1 MKKTLIA
8 VAVLSVISSSTL
20 ALTVEDSNLPY
31 QNPIN
36 TADGL
41 TVEEGATIQNQRIEV
56 TGGVFT
62 NNGSIQTKVLVI
74 YTTSGYPTFGEISA
88 DKVVFKGA
96 KSHSY
101 ADEFILESG
110 FSTDRLEILDAKFT
124 DNQATHQTG
133 LTIED
138 PRVLKSIGELYIE
151 SNGNRT
157 GLRIGK
163 STDGERG
170 QSFEIKSVTLQDKTG
185 KQDARVEIFNDNKVN
200 FGDVVAI
207 GDKGHIQLNESSK
220 AMIDTVTVRENSRL
234 SLQTYVDKTQ
244 DPTEYKPEVTL
255 KEITLEKGAKIQ
267 ASVFADSNENLEVNF
282 SKQTMPALTLK
293 GENVTMNLAADSL
306 VDFGGWREED
316 NSDWRPEDII
326 VDIDSMTINVAD
338 SSSAS
343 HVYLTGAQDEKGNMN
358 LKTDPG
364 KILVIGAAGNNTGD
378 AQADLDKLANV
389 VKTNIK
395 ELKDGERHNKLS
407 CLPGVKVE
415 QLADDI
421 FDGATGV
428 VADGCPGC
436 TATNVK
442 ITGKTDNPNVHGIA
456 EMAALGL
463 HIWRNEI
470 DDMHRRVGELR
481 DSSAQ
486 SNGLWTRVYHG
497 KAEYGDQN
505 VTNRYTAFQFGYDR
519 QVRDGFWLGG
529 AFSYTDG
536 DNNFDYGDGDSDLY
550 TFSGYGSWLF
560 KNGVYL
566 DLVGKIGRMKNAFD
580 IRFNNIKSTGDYHT
594 NAASLSAEMGWRYF
608 ATKELYLEPQVQMW
622 YGHVFDA
629 DYHTSTGIKVEN
641 DSVDSLVGR
650 VGVKM
655 GYKDSQGRGGVF
667 LKASVLHDWEGDAK
681 FRYSKGA
688 DVSRTLTES
697 LGGTWYEYG
706 LGADYNATDQVHL
719 YADLEAG
726 NGGEVDTDY
735 RFNVGVRYAW

>member
-1 MKKTLIA
+1 MKKTLISM
-8 VAVLSVISSSTL
+8 AVLSVISSSTL
-20 ALTVEDSNLPY
+20 AFTVADKDSPY
-31 QNPIN
+31 QDPIN

-56 TGGVFT
+56 TGGKFT
-62 NNGSIQTKVLVI
+62 NDGLIQTKELVI
-74 YTTSGYPTFGEISA
+74 FTEGNSLTFGDVTA
-88 DKVVFKGA
+88 NKVVFKGA
-96 KSHSY
+96 DTNSY
-101 ADEFILESG
+101 GDNFILERG

-124 DNQATHQTG
+124 DSEADYQTG

-138 PRVLKSIGELYIE
+138 PTVLKSIGELYIE
-151 SNGNRT
+151 SNGSRT

-163 STDGERG
+163 STGGKKG
-170 QSFEIKSVTLQDKTG
+170 QTFEIKSVTLQDKTG
-185 KQDARVEIFNDNKVN
+185 NQDARVEIFNDNNVI
-200 FGDVVAI
+200 FGNVEAI
-207 GDKGHIQLNESSK
+207 GDKGHIQLNDSSK
-220 AMIDTVTVRENSRL
+220 ATIETVTVRENSRL
-234 SLQTYVDKTQ
+234 SLQTYVNPKTQ
-244 DPTEYKPEVTL
+244 DPKEYKPEVTL

-267 ASVFADSNENLEVNF
+267 ASVFADNKEELEVNY
-282 SKQTMPALTLK
+282 SEQTMPALTLK

-306 VDFGGWREED
+306 VDFGGWRAED

-326 VDIDSMTINVAD
+326 VDIQSMTINVAD
-338 SSSAS
+338 SSSNS
-343 HVYLTGAQDEKGNMN
+343 HVYLTGVEGN
-358 LKTDPG
+358 LKT
-364 KILVIGAAGNNTGD
+364 KAENIHVIGAAENNTGN
-378 AQADLDKLANV
+378 AEADLTKLANV

-395 ELKDGERHNKLS
+395 VVEDNIRENELN
-407 CLPGVKVE
+407 CLPGVQLE

-421 FDGATGV
+421 SDGATGV

-505 VTNRYTAFQFGYDR
+505 VINRYTAFQFGYDR

-566 DLVGKIGRMKNAFD
+566 DLVGKVGRMKNAFD
-580 IRFNNIKSTGDYHT
+580 IRFNDIKSTGDYHT

-608 ATKELYLEPQVQMW
+608 ATEELYLEPQVQMW

-641 DSVDSLVGR
+641 DSVDSMVGR

-688 DVSRTLTES
+688 NVSRTLTES

>member
-1 MKKTLIA
+1 MKKTLISM
-8 VAVLSVISSSTL
+8 AVLSVISSSTL
-20 ALTVEDSNLPY
+20 AFTVADKDSPY
-31 QNPIN
+31 QDPIN

-56 TGGVFT
+56 TGGKFT
-62 NNGSIQTKVLVI
+62 NDGLIQTKELVI
-74 YTTSGYPTFGEISA
+74 FTEGNSLTFGDVTA
-88 DKVVFKGA
+88 NKVVFKGA
-96 KSHSY
+96 DTNSY
-101 ADEFILESG
+101 GDNFILERG

-124 DNQATHQTG
+124 DSEADYQTG

-138 PRVLKSIGELYIE
+138 PTVLKSIGELYIE
-151 SNGNRT
+151 SNGSRT

-163 STDGERG
+163 STGGKKG
-170 QSFEIKSVTLQDKTG
+170 QTFEIKSVTLQDKTG
-185 KQDARVEIFNDNKVN
+185 NQDARVEIFNDNNVN
-200 FGDVVAI
+200 FGNVEAI
-207 GDKGHIQLNESSK
+207 GDKGHIQLNDSSK
-220 AMIDTVTVRENSRL
+220 ATIETVTVRENSRL
-234 SLQTYVDKTQ
+234 SLQTYVNPKTQ
-244 DPTEYKPEVTL
+244 DPKEYKPEVTL

-267 ASVFADSNENLEVNF
+267 ASVFADNKEELEVNY
-282 SKQTMPALTLK
+282 SEQTMPALTLK

-306 VDFGGWREED
+306 VDFGGWRAED

-326 VDIDSMTINVAD
+326 VDIQSMTINVAD
-338 SSSAS
+338 SSSNS
-343 HVYLTGAQDEKGNMN
+343 HVYLTGVEGN
-358 LKTDPG
+358 LKT
-364 KILVIGAAGNNTGD
+364 KAENIHVIGAAENNTGN
-378 AQADLDKLANV
+378 AEADLTKLANV

-395 ELKDGERHNKLS
+395 VVEDNIRENELN
-407 CLPGVKVE
+407 CLPGVQLE

-421 FDGATGV
+421 SDGATGV

-497 KAEYGDQN
+497 NAEYGDQN
-505 VTNRYTAFQFGYDR
+505 VINRYTAFQFGYDR

-566 DLVGKIGRMKNAFD
+566 DLVGKVGRMKNAFD
-580 IRFNNIKSTGDYHT
+580 IRFNDIKSTGDYHT

-608 ATKELYLEPQVQMW
+608 ATEELYLEPQVQMW

-719 YADLEAG
+719 YADVEAG

>member
-1 MKKTLIA
+1 MKKTLISM
-8 VAVLSVISSSTL
+8 AVLSVISSSTL
-20 ALTVEDSNLPY
+20 AFTVADKDSPY
-31 QNPIN
+31 QDPIN

-56 TGGVFT
+56 TGGKFT
-62 NNGSIQTKVLVI
+62 NDGLIQTKELVI
-74 YTTSGYPTFGEISA
+74 FTEGNSLTFGDVTA
-88 DKVVFKGA
+88 NKVVFKGA
-96 KSHSY
+96 DTNSY
-101 ADEFILESG
+101 GDNFILERG

-124 DNQATHQTG
+124 DSEADYQTG

-138 PRVLKSIGELYIE
+138 PTVLKSIGELYIE
-151 SNGNRT
+151 SNGSRT

-163 STDGERG
+163 STGGKKG
-170 QSFEIKSVTLQDKTG
+170 QTFEIKSVTLQDKTG
-185 KQDARVEIFNDNKVN
+185 NQDARVEIFNDNNVN
-200 FGDVVAI
+200 FGNVEAI
-207 GDKGHIQLNESSK
+207 GDKGHIQLNDSSK
-220 AMIDTVTVRENSRL
+220 ATIETVTVRENSRL
-234 SLQTYVDKTQ
+234 SLQTYVNPKTQ
-244 DPTEYKPEVTL
+244 DPKEYKPEVTL

-267 ASVFADSNENLEVNF
+267 ASVFADNKEELEVNY
-282 SKQTMPALTLK
+282 SEQTMPALTLK

-306 VDFGGWREED
+306 VDFGGWRAED

-326 VDIDSMTINVAD
+326 VDIQSMTINVAD
-338 SSSAS
+338 SSSNS
-343 HVYLTGAQDEKGNMN
+343 HVYLTGVEGN
-358 LKTDPG
+358 LKT
-364 KILVIGAAGNNTGD
+364 KAENIHVIGSAENNTGN
-378 AQADLDKLANV
+378 AEADLTKLANV

-395 ELKDGERHNKLS
+395 VVEDNIRENELN
-407 CLPGVKVE
+407 CLPGVQLE

-421 FDGATGV
+421 SDGATGV

-505 VTNRYTAFQFGYDR
+505 VINRYTAFQFGYDR

-566 DLVGKIGRMKNAFD
+566 DLVGKVGRMKNAFD
-580 IRFNNIKSTGDYHT
+580 IRFNDIKSTGDYHT

-608 ATKELYLEPQVQMW
+608 ATEELYLEPQVQMW

-719 YADLEAG
+719 YADVEAG

>member
-20 ALTVEDSNLPY
+20 ALTVEDSDTPY

-41 TVEEGATIQNQRIEV
+41 IVGEGATIQNQRIEV
-56 TGGVFT
+56 TGGEFT
-62 NNGSIQTKVLVI
+62 NNGSIQTKELVI
-74 YTTSGYPTFGEISA
+74 YTSEGNPTFGEITA

-96 KSHSY
+96 SSNSY
-101 ADEFILESG
+101 GDGFLLGSG

-124 DNQATHQTG
+124 NNQANYWTG

-138 PRVLKSIGELYIE
+138 PTVLSGIEELYIE
-151 SNGNRT
+151 SNGSRT

-163 STDGERG
+163 SEDGQKG
-170 QSFEIKSVTLQDKTG
+170 QSFEIKSVTLQDETG
-185 KQDARVEIFNDNKVN
+185 NQDARVEIFNDNIVHFENVN
-200 FGDVVAI
+200 VI
-207 GDKGHIQLNESSK
+207 GDKGLVQLNDSSK
-220 AMIDTVTVRENSRL
+220 TIIDTVTVGENGKFN
-234 SLQTYVDKTQ
+234 LQTYVNLDTQ
-244 DPTEYKPEVTL
+244 DPNDYTGEVTL
-255 KEITLEKGAKIQ
+255 KEINLEKGAKIR
-267 ASVFADSNENLEVNF
+267 ASVFGNSDSDLEVNY
-282 SKQTMPALTLK
+282 SKQTMPDLTLK

-306 VDFGGWREED
+306 VDFGGWKEEV

-326 VDIDSMTINVAD
+326 VDIQSMTINVVD
-338 SSSAS
+338 SSSNS
-343 HVYLTGAQDEKGNMN
+343 HVYLTGVEGN
-358 LKTDPG
+358 LKT
-364 KILVIGAAGNNTGD
+364 KAENIHVIGAAANNTGN
-378 AQADLDKLANV
+378 AEADLTRLANV

-395 ELKDGERHNKLS
+395 VVEDNIRENELN
-407 CLPGVKVE
+407 CLPGVQLE

-421 FDGATGV
+421 YDGATGV

-436 TATNVK
+436 TAANVK

-519 QVRDGFWLGG
+519 QVQDGFWLGG

-536 DNNFDYGDGDSDLY
+536 DNNFDYGNGDSNLY
-550 TFSGYGSWLF
+550 TFSSYGSWF
-560 KNGVYL
+560 FGNGVYL
-566 DLVGKIGRMKNAFD
+566 DLVGKVGRMKNAFD
-580 IRFNNIKSTGDYHT
+580 IRFNDIKSTGDYHT

-608 ATKELYLEPQVQMW
+608 ATEELYLEPQVQMW

-688 DVSRTLTES
+688 NVSRTLTES

>member
-1 MKKTLIA
+1 MRKTLISM
-8 VAVLSVISSSTL
+8 AVLSVISSSTL
-20 ALTVEDSNLPY
+20 AFTVADTDSPY
-31 QNPIN
+31 QDPIN

-56 TGGVFT
+56 TGGKFT
-62 NNGSIQTKVLVI
+62 NDGFIQTEELI
-74 YTTSGYPTFGEISA
+74 IFTNANSLTFGEVTA
-88 DKVVFKGA
+88 DRVVFKGA
-96 KSHSY
+96 NANSY
-101 ADEFILESG
+101 GDNFILESG

-124 DNQATHQTG
+124 NNQANYWTG

-138 PRVLKSIGELYIE
+138 PTVLSSIEELYIE

-163 STDGERG
+163 SEDGEKG
-170 QSFEIKSVTLQDKTG
+170 QFFEIKSVTLQDNAGTN
-185 KQDARVEIFNDNKVN
+185 DARVEIFNDNEVN

-207 GDKGHIQLNESSK
+207 GNKGHIQLNDSSK
-220 AMIDTVTVRENSRL
+220 AMIETVTVRENSRL
-234 SLQTYVDKTQ
+234 SLQTYVDLKTQ
-244 DPTEYKPEVTL
+244 DPKEYKPEVTL
-255 KEITLEKGAKIQ
+255 KEITLEEGAKIQ
-267 ASVFADSNENLEVNF
+267 ASVFANNKEELEVNY
-282 SKQTMPALTLK
+282 SEQTMPALTLK

-306 VDFGGWREED
+306 VDFGGWKEEV

-326 VDIDSMTINVAD
+326 VDIQSMTINVAD
-338 SSSAS
+338 SSSNS
-343 HVYLTGAQDEKGNMN
+343 HVYLTGVEGN
-358 LKTDPG
+358 LKTKAE
-364 KILVIGAAGNNTGD
+364 KIHVIGAAENNTGN
-378 AQADLDKLANV
+378 AEADLTRLANV

-395 ELKDGERHNKLS
+395 VVEGNIRENELN
-407 CLPGVKVE
+407 CLPGVQLE

-421 FDGATGV
+421 SDGATGV

-436 TATNVK
+436 TATNIK

-560 KNGVYL
+560 DNGVYL
-566 DLVGKIGRMKNAFD
+566 DLVGKVGRMKNAFD
-580 IRFNNIKSTGDYHT
+580 IRFNDIKSTGDYHT

-608 ATKELYLEPQVQMW
+608 ATEELYLEPQVQMW

>member
-1 MKKTLIA
+1 MKKTLISM
-8 VAVLSVISSSTL
+8 AVLSVISSSTL
-20 ALTVEDSNLPY
+20 AFTVADKDSPY
-31 QNPIN
+31 QDPIN

-56 TGGVFT
+56 TGGKFT
-62 NNGSIQTKVLVI
+62 NDGLIQTKELVI
-74 YTTSGYPTFGEISA
+74 FTEGNSLTFGDVTANKI
-88 DKVVFKGA
+88 VFKGA
-96 KSHSY
+96 DTNSY
-101 ADEFILESG
+101 GDNFILERG

-124 DNQATHQTG
+124 DSEADYQTG

-138 PRVLKSIGELYIE
+138 PTVLKSIGELYIE
-151 SNGNRT
+151 SNGSRT

-163 STDGERG
+163 STGGKKG
-170 QSFEIKSVTLQDKTG
+170 QTFEIKSVTLQDKTG
-185 KQDARVEIFNDNKVN
+185 NQDARVEIFNDNNVN
-200 FGDVVAI
+200 FGNVEAI
-207 GDKGHIQLNESSK
+207 GDKGHIQLNDSSK
-220 AMIDTVTVRENSRL
+220 ATIETVTVRENSRL
-234 SLQTYVDKTQ
+234 SLQTYVNPKTQ
-244 DPTEYKPEVTL
+244 DPKEYKPEVTL

-267 ASVFADSNENLEVNF
+267 ASVFADNKEELEVNY
-282 SKQTMPALTLK
+282 SEQTMPALTLK

-306 VDFGGWREED
+306 VDFGGWRAED

-326 VDIDSMTINVAD
+326 VDIQSMTINVAD
-338 SSSAS
+338 SSSNS
-343 HVYLTGAQDEKGNMN
+343 HVYLTGVEGN
-358 LKTDPG
+358 LKT
-364 KILVIGAAGNNTGD
+364 KAENIHVIGAAENNTGN
-378 AQADLDKLANV
+378 AEADLTKLANV

-395 ELKDGERHNKLS
+395 VVEDNIRENELN
-407 CLPGVKVE
+407 CLPGVQLE

-421 FDGATGV
+421 SDGATGV

-505 VTNRYTAFQFGYDR
+505 VINRYTAFQFGYDR

-566 DLVGKIGRMKNAFD
+566 DLVGKVGRMKNAFD
-580 IRFNNIKSTGDYHT
+580 IRFNDIKSTGDYHT

-608 ATKELYLEPQVQMW
+608 ATEELYLEPQVQMW

-719 YADLEAG
+719 YADVEAG

>member
-20 ALTVEDSNLPY
+20 ALTVEDSNSPY

-41 TVEEGATIQNQRIEV
+41 TVEEGATIKNQRIEV

-62 NNGSIQTKVLVI
+62 NNGSIQTKELVI

-124 DNQATHQTG
+124 DNQATYSTG

-138 PRVLKSIGELYIE
+138 PTVLSGIEELYIE
-151 SNGNRT
+151 SNGKRT

-163 STDGERG
+163 SEDGQKG
-170 QSFEIKSVTLQDKTG
+170 QSFKIKSVTLKDNTG
-185 KQDARVEIFNDNKVN
+185 NEDARVEIFNDNKVH

-207 GDKGHIQLNESSK
+207 GDKGHIQPNYSSK
-220 AMIDTVTVRENSRL
+220 AMIDTVTVREDSRL

-267 ASVFADSNENLEVNF
+267 ASIYADSNEDLEVNF
-282 SKQTMPALTLK
+282 SKQTLPALTLK

-306 VDFGGWREED
+306 VDFGGWKEED

-456 EMAALGL
+456 EMVALGL

-536 DNNFDYGDGDSDLY
+536 DNNFDYGNGDSNLY

-560 KNGVYL
+560 DNGVYL
-566 DLVGKIGRMKNAFD
+566 DLVGKVGRMKNAFD
-580 IRFNNIKSTGDYHT
+580 IRFNDIKSTGDYHT

-608 ATKELYLEPQVQMW
+608 ATEELYLEPQVQMW
-622 YGHVFDA
+622 YGHVFGA

-688 DVSRTLTES
+688 NVSRTLTES

>member
-1 MKKTLIA
+1 MRKTLISM
-8 VAVLSVISSSTL
+8 AVLSVISSSTL
-20 ALTVEDSNLPY
+20 AFTVADTDSPY
-31 QNPIN
+31 QDPIN

-56 TGGVFT
+56 TGGKFT
-62 NNGSIQTKVLVI
+62 NDGLIQTEELI
-74 YTTSGYPTFGEISA
+74 IFTNANSLTFGEVTA
-88 DKVVFKGA
+88 DRVVFKGA
-96 KSHSY
+96 NANSY
-101 ADEFILESG
+101 GDNFILESG

-124 DNQATHQTG
+124 NNQANYWTG

-138 PRVLKSIGELYIE
+138 PTVLSSIEELYIE

-163 STDGERG
+163 SEDGEKG
-170 QSFEIKSVTLQDKTG
+170 QFFEIKSVTLQDNAGTN
-185 KQDARVEIFNDNKVN
+185 DARVEIFNDNEVN

-207 GDKGHIQLNESSK
+207 GNKGHIQLNDSSK
-220 AMIDTVTVRENSRL
+220 AMIETVTVRENSRL
-234 SLQTYVDKTQ
+234 SLQTYVDLKTQ
-244 DPTEYKPEVTL
+244 DPKEYKPEVTL
-255 KEITLEKGAKIQ
+255 KEITLEEGAKIQ
-267 ASVFADSNENLEVNF
+267 ASVFANNKEELEVNY
-282 SKQTMPALTLK
+282 SEQTMPALTLK

-306 VDFGGWREED
+306 VDFGGWKEEV

-326 VDIDSMTINVAD
+326 VDIQSMTINVAD
-338 SSSAS
+338 SSSNS
-343 HVYLTGAQDEKGNMN
+343 HVYLTGVEGN
-358 LKTDPG
+358 LKTKAE
-364 KILVIGAAGNNTGD
+364 KIHVIGAAENNTGN
-378 AQADLDKLANV
+378 AEADLTRLANV

-395 ELKDGERHNKLS
+395 VVEGNIRENELN
-407 CLPGVKVE
+407 CLPGVQLE

-421 FDGATGV
+421 SDGATGV

-436 TATNVK
+436 TATNIK

-560 KNGVYL
+560 DNGVYL
-566 DLVGKIGRMKNAFD
+566 DLVGKVGRMKNAFD
-580 IRFNNIKSTGDYHT
+580 IRFNDIKSTGDYHT

-608 ATKELYLEPQVQMW
+608 ATEELYLEPQVQMW

-650 VGVKM
+650 FGVKM

>member
-1 MKKTLIA
+1 MKKTLISM
-8 VAVLSVISSSTL
+8 AVLSVISSSTL
-20 ALTVEDSNLPY
+20 AFTVADKDSPY
-31 QNPIN
+31 QDPIN

-56 TGGVFT
+56 TGGKFT
-62 NNGSIQTKVLVI
+62 NDGLIQTKELVI
-74 YTTSGYPTFGEISA
+74 FTEGNSLTFGDVTA
-88 DKVVFKGA
+88 NKVVFKGA
-96 KSHSY
+96 DTNSY
-101 ADEFILESG
+101 GDNFILERG

-124 DNQATHQTG
+124 DSEADYQTG

-138 PRVLKSIGELYIE
+138 PTVLKSIGELYIE
-151 SNGNRT
+151 SNGSRT

-163 STDGERG
+163 STGGKKG
-170 QSFEIKSVTLQDKTG
+170 QTFEIKSVTLQDKTG
-185 KQDARVEIFNDNKVN
+185 NQDARVEIFNDNNVN
-200 FGDVVAI
+200 FGNVEAI
-207 GDKGHIQLNESSK
+207 GDKGHIQLNDSSK
-220 AMIDTVTVRENSRL
+220 ATIETVTVRENSRL
-234 SLQTYVDKTQ
+234 SLQTYVNPKTQ
-244 DPTEYKPEVTL
+244 DPKEYKPEVTL

-267 ASVFADSNENLEVNF
+267 ASVFADNKEELEVNY
-282 SKQTMPALTLK
+282 SEQTMPALTLK

-306 VDFGGWREED
+306 VDFGGWRAED

-326 VDIDSMTINVAD
+326 VDIQSMTINVAD
-338 SSSAS
+338 SSSNS
-343 HVYLTGAQDEKGNMN
+343 HVYLTGVEGN
-358 LKTDPG
+358 LKT
-364 KILVIGAAGNNTGD
+364 KAENIHVIGAAENNTGN
-378 AQADLDKLANV
+378 AEADLTKLANV

-395 ELKDGERHNKLS
+395 VVEDNIRENELN
-407 CLPGVKVE
+407 CLPGVQLE

-421 FDGATGV
+421 SDGATGV

-505 VTNRYTAFQFGYDR
+505 VINRYTAFQFGYDR

-536 DNNFDYGDGDSDLY
+536 DNSFDYGDGDSDLY

-566 DLVGKIGRMKNAFD
+566 DLVGKVGRMKNAFD
-580 IRFNNIKSTGDYHT
+580 IRFNDIKSTGDYHT

-608 ATKELYLEPQVQMW
+608 ATEEFYLEPQVQMW

-650 VGVKM
+650 VGMKM

-667 LKASVLHDWEGDAK
+667 FKASVLHDWEGDAK

-706 LGADYNATDQVHL
+706 LGADYNATEQVHL
-719 YADLEAG
+719 YADVEAA

>member
-1 MKKTLIA
+1 MKKTLISM
-8 VAVLSVISSSTL
+8 AVLSVISSSTL
-20 ALTVEDSNLPY
+20 AFTVADKDSPY
-31 QNPIN
+31 QDPIN

-56 TGGVFT
+56 TGGKFT
-62 NNGSIQTKVLVI
+62 NDGLIQTKELVI
-74 YTTSGYPTFGEISA
+74 FTEDNSLTFGGVTA
-88 DKVVFKGA
+88 NKVVFKGA
-96 KSHSY
+96 DTNSY
-101 ADEFILESG
+101 GDNFILERG

-124 DNQATHQTG
+124 DSEADYQTG

-138 PRVLKSIGELYIE
+138 PTVLKSIGELYIE
-151 SNGNRT
+151 SNGSRT

-163 STDGERG
+163 STGGKKG
-170 QSFEIKSVTLQDKTG
+170 QTFEIKSVTLQDKTG
-185 KQDARVEIFNDNKVN
+185 NQDARVEIFNDNNVN
-200 FGDVVAI
+200 FGNVEAI
-207 GDKGHIQLNESSK
+207 GDKGHIQLNDSSK
-220 AMIDTVTVRENSRL
+220 ATIETVTVRENSRL
-234 SLQTYVDKTQ
+234 SLQTYVNPKTQ
-244 DPTEYKPEVTL
+244 DPKEYKPEVTL

-267 ASVFADSNENLEVNF
+267 ASVFADNKEELEVNY
-282 SKQTMPALTLK
+282 SEQTMPALTLK

-306 VDFGGWREED
+306 VDFGGWRAED

-326 VDIDSMTINVAD
+326 VDIQSMTINVAD
-338 SSSAS
+338 SSSNS
-343 HVYLTGAQDEKGNMN
+343 HVYLTGVEGN
-358 LKTDPG
+358 LKT
-364 KILVIGAAGNNTGD
+364 KAENIHVIGAAENNTGN
-378 AQADLDKLANV
+378 AEADLTKLANV

-395 ELKDGERHNKLS
+395 VVEDNIRENELN
-407 CLPGVKVE
+407 CLPGVQLE

-421 FDGATGV
+421 SDGATGV

-505 VTNRYTAFQFGYDR
+505 VINRYTAFQFGYDR

-566 DLVGKIGRMKNAFD
+566 DLVGKVGRMKNAFD
-580 IRFNNIKSTGDYHT
+580 IRFNDIKSTGDYHT

-608 ATKELYLEPQVQMW
+608 ATEELYLEPQVQMW

-719 YADLEAG
+719 YADVEAG

>member
-1 MKKTLIA
+1 MKKTLISM
-8 VAVLSVISSSTL
+8 AVLSVISSSTL
-20 ALTVEDSNLPY
+20 AFTVADKDSPY
-31 QNPIN
+31 QDPIN

-56 TGGVFT
+56 TGGKFT
-62 NNGSIQTKVLVI
+62 NDGLIQTKELVI
-74 YTTSGYPTFGEISA
+74 FTEGNSLTFGDVTA
-88 DKVVFKGA
+88 NKVVFKGA
-96 KSHSY
+96 DTNSY
-101 ADEFILESG
+101 GDNFILERG

-124 DNQATHQTG
+124 DSEADYQTG

-138 PRVLKSIGELYIE
+138 PTVLKSIGELYIE
-151 SNGNRT
+151 SNGSRT

-163 STDGERG
+163 STGGKKG
-170 QSFEIKSVTLQDKTG
+170 QTFEIKSVTLQDKTG
-185 KQDARVEIFNDNKVN
+185 NQDARVEIFNDNNVN
-200 FGDVVAI
+200 FGNVEAI
-207 GDKGHIQLNESSK
+207 GDKGHIQLNDSSK
-220 AMIDTVTVRENSRL
+220 ATIETVTVRENSRL
-234 SLQTYVDKTQ
+234 SLQTYVNPKTQ
-244 DPTEYKPEVTL
+244 DPKEYKPEVTL

-267 ASVFADSNENLEVNF
+267 ASVFADNKEELEVNY
-282 SKQTMPALTLK
+282 SEQTMPALTLK

-306 VDFGGWREED
+306 VDFGGWRAED

-326 VDIDSMTINVAD
+326 VDIQSMTINVAD
-338 SSSAS
+338 SSSNS
-343 HVYLTGAQDEKGNMN
+343 HVYLTGVEGN
-358 LKTDPG
+358 LKT
-364 KILVIGAAGNNTGD
+364 KAENIHVIGAAENNTGN
-378 AQADLDKLANV
+378 AEADLTKLANV

-395 ELKDGERHNKLS
+395 VVEDNIRENELN
-407 CLPGVKVE
+407 CLPGVQLE

-421 FDGATGV
+421 SDGATGV

-505 VTNRYTAFQFGYDR
+505 VINRYTAFQFGYDR

-566 DLVGKIGRMKNAFD
+566 DLVGKVGRMKNAFD
-580 IRFNNIKSTGDYHT
+580 IRFNDIKSTGDYHT

-608 ATKELYLEPQVQMW
+608 ATEELYLEPQVQMW

-719 YADLEAG
+719 YADVEAG

-735 RFNVGVRYAW
+735 RFNVGARYAW

>member
-1 MKKTLIA
+1 MRKTLISM
-8 VAVLSVISSSTL
+8 AVLSVISSSTL
-20 ALTVEDSNLPY
+20 AFTVADTDSPY
-31 QNPIN
+31 QDPIN

-56 TGGVFT
+56 TGGKFT
-62 NNGSIQTKVLVI
+62 NDGLIQTEELI
-74 YTTSGYPTFGEISA
+74 IFTNANSLTFGEVTA
-88 DKVVFKGA
+88 DRVVFKGA
-96 KSHSY
+96 NANSY
-101 ADEFILESG
+101 GDNFILESG

-124 DNQATHQTG
+124 NNQANYWTG

-138 PRVLKSIGELYIE
+138 PTVLSSIEELYIE

-163 STDGERG
+163 SEDGEKG
-170 QSFEIKSVTLQDKTG
+170 QFFEIKSVTLQDNAGTN
-185 KQDARVEIFNDNKVN
+185 DARVEIFNDNEVN

-207 GDKGHIQLNESSK
+207 GNKGHIQLNDSSK
-220 AMIDTVTVRENSRL
+220 AMIETVTVRENSRL
-234 SLQTYVDKTQ
+234 SLQTYVDLKTQ
-244 DPTEYKPEVTL
+244 DPKEYKPEVTL
-255 KEITLEKGAKIQ
+255 KEITLEEGAKIQ
-267 ASVFADSNENLEVNF
+267 ASVFANNKEELEVNY
-282 SKQTMPALTLK
+282 SEQTMPALTLK

-306 VDFGGWREED
+306 VDFGGWKEEV

-326 VDIDSMTINVAD
+326 VDIQSMTINVAD
-338 SSSAS
+338 SSSNS
-343 HVYLTGAQDEKGNMN
+343 HVYLTGVEGN
-358 LKTDPG
+358 LKTKAE
-364 KILVIGAAGNNTGD
+364 KIHVIGAAENNTGN
-378 AQADLDKLANV
+378 AEADLTRLANV

-395 ELKDGERHNKLS
+395 VVEGNIRENELN
-407 CLPGVKVE
+407 CLPGVQLE

-421 FDGATGV
+421 SDGATGV

-436 TATNVK
+436 TATNIK

-497 KAEYGDQN
+497 EAEYGDQN

-560 KNGVYL
+560 DNGVYL
-566 DLVGKIGRMKNAFD
+566 DLVGKVGRMKNAFD
-580 IRFNNIKSTGDYHT
+580 IRFNDIKSTGDYHT

-608 ATKELYLEPQVQMW
+608 ATEELYLEPQVQMW

-641 DSVDSLVGR
+641 GSVDSLVGR

>member
-1 MKKTLIA
+1 MKKTLISM
-8 VAVLSVISSSTL
+8 AVLSVISSSTL
-20 ALTVEDSNLPY
+20 AFTVADKDSPY
-31 QNPIN
+31 QDPIN

-56 TGGVFT
+56 TGGKFT
-62 NNGSIQTKVLVI
+62 NDGLIQTKELVI
-74 YTTSGYPTFGEISA
+74 FTEGNSLTFGDVTANKI
-88 DKVVFKGA
+88 VFKGA
-96 KSHSY
+96 DTNSY
-101 ADEFILESG
+101 GDNFILERG

-124 DNQATHQTG
+124 DSEADYQTG

-138 PRVLKSIGELYIE
+138 PTVLKSIGELYIE
-151 SNGNRT
+151 SNGSRT

-163 STDGERG
+163 STGGKKG
-170 QSFEIKSVTLQDKTG
+170 QTFEIKSVTLQDKTG
-185 KQDARVEIFNDNKVN
+185 NQDARVEIFNDNNVN
-200 FGDVVAI
+200 FGNVEAI
-207 GDKGHIQLNESSK
+207 GDKGHIQLNDSSK
-220 AMIDTVTVRENSRL
+220 ATIETVTVRENSRL
-234 SLQTYVDKTQ
+234 SLQTYVNPKTQ
-244 DPTEYKPEVTL
+244 DPKEYKPEVTL

-267 ASVFADSNENLEVNF
+267 ASVFADNKEELEVNY
-282 SKQTMPALTLK
+282 SEQTMPALTLK

-306 VDFGGWREED
+306 VDFGGWRAED

-326 VDIDSMTINVAD
+326 VDIQSMTINVAD
-338 SSSAS
+338 SSSNS
-343 HVYLTGAQDEKGNMN
+343 HVYLTGVEGN
-358 LKTDPG
+358 LKT
-364 KILVIGAAGNNTGD
+364 KAENIHVIGAAENNTGN
-378 AQADLDKLANV
+378 AEADLTKLANV

-395 ELKDGERHNKLS
+395 VVEDNIRENELN
-407 CLPGVKVE
+407 CLPGVQLE

-421 FDGATGV
+421 SDGATGV

-505 VTNRYTAFQFGYDR
+505 VINRYTAFQFGYDR

-536 DNNFDYGDGDSDLY
+536 DNSFDYGDGDSDLY

-566 DLVGKIGRMKNAFD
+566 DLVGKVGRMKNAFD
-580 IRFNNIKSTGDYHT
+580 IRFNDIKSTGDYHT

-608 ATKELYLEPQVQMW
+608 ATEEFYLEPQVQMW

-650 VGVKM
+650 VGMKM

-667 LKASVLHDWEGDAK
+667 FKASVLHDWEGDAK

-688 DVSRTLTES
+688 AVSRTLTES

-706 LGADYNATDQVHL
+706 LGADYNATEQVHL
-719 YADLEAG
+719 YADVEAA

>member
-1 MKKTLIA
+1 MKKTLISM
-8 VAVLSVISSSTL
+8 AVLSVISSSTL
-20 ALTVEDSNLPY
+20 AFTVADKDSPY
-31 QNPIN
+31 QDPIN

-56 TGGVFT
+56 TGGKFT
-62 NNGSIQTKVLVI
+62 NDGLIQTKELVI
-74 YTTSGYPTFGEISA
+74 FTEGNSLTFGDVTA
-88 DKVVFKGA
+88 NKVVFKGA
-96 KSHSY
+96 DTNSY
-101 ADEFILESG
+101 GDNFILERG

-124 DNQATHQTG
+124 DSEADYQTG

-138 PRVLKSIGELYIE
+138 PTVLKSIGELYIE
-151 SNGNRT
+151 SNGSRT

-163 STDGERG
+163 STGGKKG
-170 QSFEIKSVTLQDKTG
+170 QTFEIKSVTLQDKTG
-185 KQDARVEIFNDNKVN
+185 NQDARVEIFNDNNVN
-200 FGDVVAI
+200 FRNVEAI
-207 GDKGHIQLNESSK
+207 GDKGHIQLNDSSK
-220 AMIDTVTVRENSRL
+220 ATIETVTVRENSRL
-234 SLQTYVDKTQ
+234 TLQTYVNPKTQ
-244 DPTEYKPEVTL
+244 DPKEYKPEVTL

-267 ASVFADSNENLEVNF
+267 ASVFADNKEELEVNY
-282 SKQTMPALTLK
+282 SEQTMPALTLK

-306 VDFGGWREED
+306 VDFGGWRAED

-326 VDIDSMTINVAD
+326 VDIQSMTINVAD
-338 SSSAS
+338 SSSNS
-343 HVYLTGAQDEKGNMN
+343 HVYLTGVEGN
-358 LKTDPG
+358 LKT
-364 KILVIGAAGNNTGD
+364 KAENIHVIGAAENNTGN
-378 AQADLDKLANV
+378 AEADLTKLANV

-395 ELKDGERHNKLS
+395 VVEDNIRENELN
-407 CLPGVKVE
+407 CLPGVQLE

-421 FDGATGV
+421 SDGATGV

-505 VTNRYTAFQFGYDR
+505 VINRYTAFQFGYDR

-566 DLVGKIGRMKNAFD
+566 DLVGKVGRMKNAFD
-580 IRFNNIKSTGDYHT
+580 IRFNDIKSTGDYHT

-608 ATKELYLEPQVQMW
+608 ATEELYLEPQVQMW

-719 YADLEAG
+719 YADVEAG

>member
-1 MKKTLIA
+1 MRKTLISM
-8 VAVLSVISSSTL
+8 AVLSVISSSTL
-20 ALTVEDSNLPY
+20 AFTVADTDSPY
-31 QNPIN
+31 QDPIN

-56 TGGVFT
+56 TGGKFT
-62 NNGSIQTKVLVI
+62 NDGLIQTEELI
-74 YTTSGYPTFGEISA
+74 IFTNANSLTFGEVTA
-88 DKVVFKGA
+88 DRVVFKGA
-96 KSHSY
+96 NANSY
-101 ADEFILESG
+101 GDNFILESG

-124 DNQATHQTG
+124 NNQANYWTG

-138 PRVLKSIGELYIE
+138 PTVLSSIEELYIE

-163 STDGERG
+163 SEDGEKG
-170 QSFEIKSVTLQDKTG
+170 QFFEIKSVTLQDNAGTN
-185 KQDARVEIFNDNKVN
+185 DARVEIFNDNEVN

-207 GDKGHIQLNESSK
+207 GNKGHIQLNDSSK
-220 AMIDTVTVRENSRL
+220 AMIETVTVRENSRL
-234 SLQTYVDKTQ
+234 SLQTYVDLKTQ
-244 DPTEYKPEVTL
+244 DPKEYKPEVTL
-255 KEITLEKGAKIQ
+255 KEITLEEGAKIQ
-267 ASVFADSNENLEVNF
+267 ASVFANNKEELEVNY
-282 SKQTMPALTLK
+282 SEQTMPALTLK

-306 VDFGGWREED
+306 VDFGGWKEEV

-326 VDIDSMTINVAD
+326 VDIQSMTINVAD
-338 SSSAS
+338 SSSNS
-343 HVYLTGAQDEKGNMN
+343 HVYLTGVEGN
-358 LKTDPG
+358 LKTKAE
-364 KILVIGAAGNNTGD
+364 KIHVIGAAENNTGN
-378 AQADLDKLANV
+378 AEADLTRLANV

-395 ELKDGERHNKLS
+395 VVEGNIRENELN
-407 CLPGVKVE
+407 CLPGVQLE

-421 FDGATGV
+421 SDGATGV

-436 TATNVK
+436 TATNIK

-560 KNGVYL
+560 DNGVYL
-566 DLVGKIGRMKNAFD
+566 DLVGKVGRMKNAFD
-580 IRFNNIKSTGDYHT
+580 IRFNDIKSTGDYHT

-608 ATKELYLEPQVQMW
+608 ATEELYLEPQVQMW

-655 GYKDSQGRGGVF
+655 GYKDSQVRGGVF

>member
-8 VAVLSVISSSTL
+8 VAVLSVVSSSSL

-62 NNGSIQTKVLVI
+62 NNGSIQTKELVI

-124 DNQATHQTG
+124 DNQATYSTG

-138 PRVLKSIGELYIE
+138 PTVLSGIEELYIE
-151 SNGNRT
+151 SNGKRT

-163 STDGERG
+163 SEGGQKG
-170 QSFEIKSVTLQDKTG
+170 QSFEIKSVTLKDETG
-185 KQDARVEIFNDNKVN
+185 NNDARVEIFNDNKVN

-505 VTNRYTAFQFGYDR
+505 VINRYTAFQLGYDR
-519 QVRDGFWLGG
+519 QVRDDFWLGG

-536 DNNFDYGDGDSDLY
+536 DNNFDYGNGDSNLY

-560 KNGVYL
+560 SNGVYL
-566 DLVGKIGRMKNAFD
+566 DLVGKVGRMKNAFD
-580 IRFNNIKSTGDYHT
+580 IRFNDIKSTGDYHT
-594 NAASLSAEMGWRYF
+594 NACF
-608 ATKELYLEPQVQMW
+608 AF
-622 YGHVFDA
+622 G
-629 DYHTSTGIKVEN
+629 
-641 DSVDSLVGR
+641 
-650 VGVKM
+650 
-655 GYKDSQGRGGVF
+655 
-667 LKASVLHDWEGDAK
+667 
-681 FRYSKGA
+681 
-688 DVSRTLTES
+688 
-697 LGGTWYEYG
+697 
-706 LGADYNATDQVHL
+706 
-719 YADLEAG
+719 
-726 NGGEVDTDY
+726 
-735 RFNVGVRYAW
+735 

>member
-1 MKKTLIA
+1 MKKTLISM
-8 VAVLSVISSSTL
+8 AVLSVISSSTL
-20 ALTVEDSNLPY
+20 AFTVADKDSPY
-31 QNPIN
+31 QDPIN

-56 TGGVFT
+56 TGGKFT
-62 NNGSIQTKVLVI
+62 NDGLIQTKELVI
-74 YTTSGYPTFGEISA
+74 FTEGNSLTFGDVTA
-88 DKVVFKGA
+88 NKVVFKGA
-96 KSHSY
+96 DTNSY
-101 ADEFILESG
+101 GDNFILERG

-124 DNQATHQTG
+124 DSEADYQTG

-138 PRVLKSIGELYIE
+138 PTVLKSIGELYIE
-151 SNGNRT
+151 SNGSRT

-163 STDGERG
+163 STGGKKG
-170 QSFEIKSVTLQDKTG
+170 QTFEIKSVTLQDKTG
-185 KQDARVEIFNDNKVN
+185 NQDARVEIFNDNNVN
-200 FGDVVAI
+200 FGNVEAI
-207 GDKGHIQLNESSK
+207 GDKGHIQLNDSSK
-220 AMIDTVTVRENSRL
+220 ATIETVTVRENSRL
-234 SLQTYVDKTQ
+234 SLQTYVNPKTQ
-244 DPTEYKPEVTL
+244 DPKEYKPEVTL

-267 ASVFADSNENLEVNF
+267 ASVFADNKEELEVNY
-282 SKQTMPALTLK
+282 SEQTMPALTLK

-306 VDFGGWREED
+306 VDFGGWRAED

-326 VDIDSMTINVAD
+326 VDIQSMTINVAD
-338 SSSAS
+338 SSSNS
-343 HVYLTGAQDEKGNMN
+343 HVYLTGVEGN
-358 LKTDPG
+358 LKT
-364 KILVIGAAGNNTGD
+364 KAENIHVIGAAENNTGN
-378 AQADLDKLANV
+378 AEADLTKLANV

-395 ELKDGERHNKLS
+395 VVEDNIRENELN
-407 CLPGVKVE
+407 CLPGVQLE

-421 FDGATGV
+421 SDGATGV

-505 VTNRYTAFQFGYDR
+505 VINRYTAFQFGYDR

-566 DLVGKIGRMKNAFD
+566 DLVGKVGRMKNAFD
-580 IRFNNIKSTGDYHT
+580 IRFNDIKSTGDYHT

-608 ATKELYLEPQVQMW
+608 ATEELYLEPQVQMW

-719 YADLEAG
+719 YADVEAG

>member
-20 ALTVEDSNLPY
+20 ALTVEDSNSPY

-41 TVEEGATIQNQRIEV
+41 TVEEGATIKNQRIEV

-62 NNGSIQTKVLVI
+62 NNGSIQTKELVI

-124 DNQATHQTG
+124 DNQATYSTG

-138 PRVLKSIGELYIE
+138 PTVLSGIEELYIE
-151 SNGNRT
+151 SNGKRT

-163 STDGERG
+163 SEDGQKG
-170 QSFEIKSVTLQDKTG
+170 QSFKIKSVTLKDNTG
-185 KQDARVEIFNDNKVN
+185 NEDARVEIFNDNKVH

-207 GDKGHIQLNESSK
+207 GDKGHIQPNYSSK
-220 AMIDTVTVRENSRL
+220 AMIDTVTVREDSRL

-267 ASVFADSNENLEVNF
+267 ASIYADSNEDLEVNF
-282 SKQTMPALTLK
+282 SKQTLPALTLK

-306 VDFGGWREED
+306 VDFGGWKEED

-456 EMAALGL
+456 EMVALGL

-536 DNNFDYGDGDSDLY
+536 DNNFDYGNGDSNLY

-560 KNGVYL
+560 DNGVYL
-566 DLVGKIGRMKNAFD
+566 DLVGKVGRMKNAFD
-580 IRFNNIKSTGDYHT
+580 IRFNDIKSTGDYHT

-608 ATKELYLEPQVQMW
+608 ATEELYLEPQVQMW
-622 YGHVFDA
+622 YGHVFGA

-688 DVSRTLTES
+688 NVSRTLTES

-706 LGADYNATDQVHL
+706 LGSDYNATDQVHL

>member
-1 MKKTLIA
+1 MRKTLISM
-8 VAVLSVISSSTL
+8 AVLSVISSSTL
-20 ALTVEDSNLPY
+20 ALTVEDSDSPY

-41 TVEEGATIQNQRIEV
+41 IVGEGATIQNQRIEV
-56 TGGVFT
+56 TGGEFT
-62 NNGSIQTKVLVI
+62 NNGSIQTKELVI
-74 YTTSGYPTFGEISA
+74 YTSEGNPTFGEITA

-96 KSHSY
+96 SSNSY
-101 ADEFILESG
+101 GDGFLLGSG

-124 DNQATHQTG
+124 NNQANYWTG

-138 PRVLKSIGELYIE
+138 PTVLSGIEELYIE
-151 SNGNRT
+151 SNGSRT

-163 STDGERG
+163 SEDGQKG
-170 QSFEIKSVTLQDKTG
+170 QSFEIKSVTLQDETG
-185 KQDARVEIFNDNKVN
+185 NQDARVEIFNDNIVHFENVN
-200 FGDVVAI
+200 VI
-207 GDKGHIQLNESSK
+207 GDKGLVQLNDSSK
-220 AMIDTVTVRENSRL
+220 AIIDTVTVGENGKFN
-234 SLQTYVDKTQ
+234 LQTYVNLDTQ
-244 DPTEYKPEVTL
+244 DPNDYTGEVTL
-255 KEITLEKGAKIQ
+255 KEINLEKGAKIR
-267 ASVFADSNENLEVNF
+267 ASVFGNSDSDLEVNY
-282 SKQTMPALTLK
+282 SKQTMPDLTLK

-306 VDFGGWREED
+306 VDFGGWKEEV

-326 VDIDSMTINVAD
+326 VDIQSMTINVAD
-338 SSSAS
+338 SSSNS
-343 HVYLTGAQDEKGNMN
+343 HVYLTGVEGN
-358 LKTDPG
+358 LKT
-364 KILVIGAAGNNTGD
+364 KAENIHVIGAAANNTGN
-378 AQADLDKLANV
+378 AEADLTRLANV

-395 ELKDGERHNKLS
+395 VVEGNIRENELN
-407 CLPGVKVE
+407 CLPGVQLE

-421 FDGATGV
+421 SDGATGV

-481 DSSAQ
+481 DGSAQ

-519 QVRDGFWLGG
+519 QVQEGFWLGG

-536 DNNFDYGDGDSDLY
+536 DNNFDYGDGDSNLY

-560 KNGVYL
+560 GNGVYL
-566 DLVGKIGRMKNAFD
+566 DLVGKVGRMKNAFD
-580 IRFNNIKSTGDYHT
+580 IRFNDIKSTGDYHT

-608 ATKELYLEPQVQMW
+608 ATEELYLEPQVQMW

-650 VGVKM
+650 IGVKM

-688 DVSRTLTES
+688 NVSRTLTES

-719 YADLEAG
+719 YADFEAG

>member
-20 ALTVEDSNLPY
+20 ALTVEDSDSPY

-41 TVEEGATIQNQRIEV
+41 IVGEGATIQNQRIEV
-56 TGGVFT
+56 TGGEFT
-62 NNGSIQTKVLVI
+62 NNGSIQTKELVI
-74 YTTSGYPTFGEISA
+74 YTSEGNPTFGEITA

-96 KSHSY
+96 SSNSY
-101 ADEFILESG
+101 GDGFLLGSG

-124 DNQATHQTG
+124 NNQANYWTG

-138 PRVLKSIGELYIE
+138 PTVLSGIEELYIE
-151 SNGNRT
+151 SNGSRT

-163 STDGERG
+163 SEDGQKG
-170 QSFEIKSVTLQDKTG
+170 QSFEIKSVTLQDETG
-185 KQDARVEIFNDNKVN
+185 NQDARVEIFNDNIVHFENVN
-200 FGDVVAI
+200 VI
-207 GDKGHIQLNESSK
+207 GDKGLVQLNDSSK
-220 AMIDTVTVRENSRL
+220 AIIDTVTVGENGKFN
-234 SLQTYVDKTQ
+234 LQTYVNLDTQ
-244 DPTEYKPEVTL
+244 DPNDYTGEVTL
-255 KEITLEKGAKIQ
+255 KEINLEKGAKIR
-267 ASVFADSNENLEVNF
+267 ASVFGNSDSDLEVNY
-282 SKQTMPALTLK
+282 SKQTMPDLTLK

-306 VDFGGWREED
+306 VDFGGWKEEV

-326 VDIDSMTINVAD
+326 VDIQSMTINVAD
-338 SSSAS
+338 SSSNS
-343 HVYLTGAQDEKGNMN
+343 HVYLTGVEGN
-358 LKTDPG
+358 LKT
-364 KILVIGAAGNNTGD
+364 KAENIHVIGAAANNTGN
-378 AQADLDKLANV
+378 AEADLTRLANV

-395 ELKDGERHNKLS
+395 VVEGNIRENELN
-407 CLPGVKVE
+407 CLPGVQLE

-421 FDGATGV
+421 SDGATGV

-486 SNGLWTRVYHG
+486 SNGVWTRVYHG

-566 DLVGKIGRMKNAFD
+566 DLVGKVGRMKNAFD
-580 IRFNNIKSTGDYHT
+580 IRFNDIKSTGDYHT

-688 DVSRTLTES
+688 NVSRTLTES

>member
-20 ALTVEDSNLPY
+20 ALTVEDSNSPY

-56 TGGVFT
+56 TGGEFT
-62 NNGSIQTKVLVI
+62 NNGSIQTKELVI
-74 YTTSGYPTFGEISA
+74 YTTSGNPTFGEISA

-96 KSHSY
+96 KSNSY
-101 ADEFILESG
+101 ADGFILESG

-124 DNQATHQTG
+124 NNQATYWTG

-138 PRVLKSIGELYIE
+138 PTVLSGIEELYIE

-163 STDGERG
+163 SESGEKE
-170 QSFEIKSVTLQDKTG
+170 QSFEIKSVSLKDETG

-207 GDKGHIQLNESSK
+207 GDKGHIQLNDSSK
-220 AMIDTVTVRENSRL
+220 AMIETVTVRENSRL
-234 SLQTYVDKTQ
+234 SLQTYVDVKTQ
-244 DPTEYKPEVTL
+244 DPTKYFPEVTL
-255 KEITLEKGAKIQ
+255 KEITLEEGAKIQ
-267 ASVFADSNENLEVNF
+267 ASVFGNGDETLEVNY

-306 VDFGGWREED
+306 VDFGGWKEEV

-326 VDIDSMTINVAD
+326 VDIQSMTINVAD
-338 SSSAS
+338 SSSNS
-343 HVYLTGAQDEKGNMN
+343 HVYLTGVEGN
-358 LKTDPG
+358 LKT
-364 KILVIGAAGNNTGD
+364 KAENIHVIGAAANNTGN
-378 AQADLDKLANV
+378 AEADLTRLANV

-395 ELKDGERHNKLS
+395 VVEDSIRENELN
-407 CLPGVKVE
+407 CLPGVQLE

-421 FDGATGV
+421 SDGSTGV

-436 TATNVK
+436 TVTNVK

-470 DDMHRRVGELR
+470 DDMHRRVGDLR

-519 QVRDGFWLGG
+519 QVQDGFWLGG

-536 DNNFDYGDGDSDLY
+536 DNNFDYGNGDSNLY

-560 KNGVYL
+560 GNGIYL
-566 DLVGKIGRMKNAFD
+566 DLVGKVGRMKNAFD
-580 IRFNNIKSTGDYHT
+580 IRFNDIKSTGDYHT

-608 ATKELYLEPQVQMW
+608 ATEELYLEPQVQMW

-688 DVSRTLTES
+688 NVSRTLTES

>member
-1 MKKTLIA
+1 MRKTLISM
-8 VAVLSVISSSTL
+8 AVLSVISSSTL
-20 ALTVEDSNLPY
+20 AFTVADTDSPY
-31 QNPIN
+31 QDPIN

-56 TGGVFT
+56 TGGKFT
-62 NNGSIQTKVLVI
+62 NDGLIQTEELI
-74 YTTSGYPTFGEISA
+74 IFTNANSLTFGEVTA
-88 DKVVFKGA
+88 DRVVFKGA
-96 KSHSY
+96 NANSY
-101 ADEFILESG
+101 GDNFILESG

-124 DNQATHQTG
+124 NNQANYWTG

-138 PRVLKSIGELYIE
+138 PTVLSSIEELYIE

-163 STDGERG
+163 SEDGEKG
-170 QSFEIKSVTLQDKTG
+170 QFFEIKSVTLQDNAGTN
-185 KQDARVEIFNDNKVN
+185 DARVEIFNDNEVN

-207 GDKGHIQLNESSK
+207 GNKGHIQLNDSSK
-220 AMIDTVTVRENSRL
+220 AMIETVTVRENSRL
-234 SLQTYVDKTQ
+234 SLQTYVDLKTQ
-244 DPTEYKPEVTL
+244 DPKEYKPEVTL
-255 KEITLEKGAKIQ
+255 KEITLEEGAKIQ
-267 ASVFADSNENLEVNF
+267 ASVFANNKEELEVNY
-282 SKQTMPALTLK
+282 SEQTMPALTLK

-306 VDFGGWREED
+306 VDFGGWKEEV

-326 VDIDSMTINVAD
+326 VDIQSMTINVAD
-338 SSSAS
+338 SSSNS
-343 HVYLTGAQDEKGNMN
+343 HVYLTGVEGN
-358 LKTDPG
+358 LKTKAE
-364 KILVIGAAGNNTGD
+364 KIHVIGAAENNTGN
-378 AQADLDKLANV
+378 AEADLTRLANV

-395 ELKDGERHNKLS
+395 VVEGNIRENELN
-407 CLPGVKVE
+407 CLPGVQLE

-421 FDGATGV
+421 SDGATGV

-436 TATNVK
+436 TATNIK

-560 KNGVYL
+560 DNGVYL
-566 DLVGKIGRMKNAFD
+566 DLVGKVGRMKNAFD
-580 IRFNNIKSTGDYHT
+580 IRFNDVKSTGDYHT

-608 ATKELYLEPQVQMW
+608 ATEELYLEPQVQMW

>member
-1 MKKTLIA
+1 MRKTLISM
-8 VAVLSVISSSTL
+8 AVLSVISSSTL
-20 ALTVEDSNLPY
+20 AFTVADTDSPY
-31 QNPIN
+31 QDPIN

-56 TGGVFT
+56 TGGKFT
-62 NNGSIQTKVLVI
+62 NDGLIQTEELI
-74 YTTSGYPTFGEISA
+74 IFTNANSLTFGEVTA
-88 DKVVFKGA
+88 DRVVFKGA
-96 KSHSY
+96 NTNSY
-101 ADEFILESG
+101 GDNFILESG

-124 DNQATHQTG
+124 NNQANYWTG

-138 PRVLKSIGELYIE
+138 PTVLSSIEELYIE

-163 STDGERG
+163 SEDGEKG
-170 QSFEIKSVTLQDKTG
+170 QFFEIKSVTLQDNAGTN
-185 KQDARVEIFNDNKVN
+185 DARVEIFNDNEVN

-207 GDKGHIQLNESSK
+207 GNKGHIQLNDSSK

-267 ASVFADSNENLEVNF
+267 ASVFANSNENLEVNF

-505 VTNRYTAFQFGYDR
+505 VTNRYTAFQLGYDR
-519 QVRDGFWLGG
+519 QVRDDFWLGG

-566 DLVGKIGRMKNAFD
+566 DLVGKVGRMKNAFD
-580 IRFNNIKSTGDYHT
+580 IRFNDIKSTGDYHT
-594 NAASLSAEMGWRYF
+594 NVASLSAEMGWRYF
-608 ATKELYLEPQVQMW
+608 ATEELYLEPQVQMW

-706 LGADYNATDQVHL
+706 LGADYNATEQVHL
-719 YADLEAG
+719 YADVEAG

-735 RFNVGVRYAW
+735 RFNVGVRYSW

>member
-1 MKKTLIA
+1 
-8 VAVLSVISSSTL
+8 
-20 ALTVEDSNLPY
+20 
-31 QNPIN
+31 
-36 TADGL
+36 
-41 TVEEGATIQNQRIEV
+41 
-56 TGGVFT
+56 
-62 NNGSIQTKVLVI
+62 
-74 YTTSGYPTFGEISA
+74 
-88 DKVVFKGA
+88 
-96 KSHSY
+96 
-101 ADEFILESG
+101 
-110 FSTDRLEILDAKFT
+110 
-124 DNQATHQTG
+124 
-133 LTIED
+133 
-138 PRVLKSIGELYIE
+138 
-151 SNGNRT
+151 
-157 GLRIGK
+157 
-163 STDGERG
+163 
-170 QSFEIKSVTLQDKTG
+170 
-185 KQDARVEIFNDNKVN
+185 
-200 FGDVVAI
+200 
-207 GDKGHIQLNESSK
+207 
-220 AMIDTVTVRENSRL
+220 
-234 SLQTYVDKTQ
+234 
-244 DPTEYKPEVTL
+244 
-255 KEITLEKGAKIQ
+255 
-267 ASVFADSNENLEVNF
+267 
-282 SKQTMPALTLK
+282 MPALTLK
-293 GENVTMNLAADSL
+293 GKNVTMNLAADSL
-306 VDFGGWREED
+306 VDFGGWKEEV

-326 VDIDSMTINVAD
+326 VDIQSMTINVAD
-338 SSSAS
+338 SSSNS
-343 HVYLTGAQDEKGNMN
+343 HVYLTGVE
-358 LKTDPG
+358 G
-364 KILVIGAAGNNTGD
+364 KLRTKAENIHVIGAAANNTGN
-378 AQADLDKLANV
+378 AEADLTRLANV

-395 ELKDGERHNKLS
+395 VVEDSIRENELN
-407 CLPGVKVE
+407 CLPGVQLE

-421 FDGATGV
+421 SDGSTGV

-436 TATNVK
+436 TVTNVK

-519 QVRDGFWLGG
+519 QVQDGFWLGG

-536 DNNFDYGDGDSDLY
+536 DNNFDYGNGDSNLY
-550 TFSGYGSWLF
+550 TFSGYGSWF
-560 KNGVYL
+560 FGNGVYL
-566 DLVGKIGRMKNAFD
+566 DLVGKVGRMKNAFD
-580 IRFNNIKSTGDYHT
+580 IRFNDIKSTGNYHT

-608 ATKELYLEPQVQMW
+608 ATEELYLEPQVQMW

-688 DVSRTLTES
+688 NVSRTLTES

>member
-1 MKKTLIA
+1 MKKTLISM
-8 VAVLSVISSSTL
+8 AVLSVISSSTL
-20 ALTVEDSNLPY
+20 AFTVADKDSPY
-31 QNPIN
+31 QDPIN

-56 TGGVFT
+56 TGGKFT
-62 NNGSIQTKVLVI
+62 NDGLIQTKELVI
-74 YTTSGYPTFGEISA
+74 FTEGNSLTFGDVTA
-88 DKVVFKGA
+88 NKVVFKGA
-96 KSHSY
+96 DTNSY
-101 ADEFILESG
+101 GDNFILERG

-124 DNQATHQTG
+124 DSEADYQTG

-138 PRVLKSIGELYIE
+138 PTVLKSIGELYIE
-151 SNGNRT
+151 SNGSRT

-163 STDGERG
+163 STGGKKG
-170 QSFEIKSVTLQDKTG
+170 QTFEIKSVTLQDKTG
-185 KQDARVEIFNDNKVN
+185 NQDARVEIFNDNNVN
-200 FGDVVAI
+200 FGNVEAI
-207 GDKGHIQLNESSK
+207 GDKGHIQLNDSSK
-220 AMIDTVTVRENSRL
+220 ATIETVTVRENSRL
-234 SLQTYVDKTQ
+234 SLQTYVNPKTQ
-244 DPTEYKPEVTL
+244 DPKEYKPEVTL

-267 ASVFADSNENLEVNF
+267 ASVFADNKEELEVNY
-282 SKQTMPALTLK
+282 SEQTMPALTLK

-306 VDFGGWREED
+306 VDFGGWRAED

-326 VDIDSMTINVAD
+326 VDIQSMTINVAD
-338 SSSAS
+338 SSSNS
-343 HVYLTGAQDEKGNMN
+343 HVYLTGVEGN
-358 LKTDPG
+358 LKT
-364 KILVIGAAGNNTGD
+364 KAENIHVIGSAENNTGN
-378 AQADLDKLANV
+378 AEADLTKLANV

-395 ELKDGERHNKLS
+395 VVEDNIRENELN
-407 CLPGVKVE
+407 CLPGVQLE

-421 FDGATGV
+421 SDGATGV

-456 EMAALGL
+456 EMAASGL

-505 VTNRYTAFQFGYDR
+505 VINRYTAFQFGYDR

-566 DLVGKIGRMKNAFD
+566 DLVGKVGRMKNAFD
-580 IRFNNIKSTGDYHT
+580 IRFNDIKSTGDYHT

-608 ATKELYLEPQVQMW
+608 ATEELYLEPQVQMW

-719 YADLEAG
+719 YADVEAG

>member
-1 MKKTLIA
+1 MKKTLISM
-8 VAVLSVISSSTL
+8 AVLSVISSSTL
-20 ALTVEDSNLPY
+20 AFTVAGTDSPY
-31 QNPIN
+31 QDPIN

-56 TGGVFT
+56 TGGKFT
-62 NNGSIQTKVLVI
+62 NDGLIQTDELVI
-74 YTTSGYPTFGEISA
+74 FTEGNSLTFGDVTA
-88 DKVVFKGA
+88 NKVVFKGA
-96 KSHSY
+96 DTNSY
-101 ADEFILESG
+101 GDNFILERG

-124 DNQATHQTG
+124 DSEADYQTG

-138 PRVLKSIGELYIE
+138 PTVLKSIGELYIE
-151 SNGNRT
+151 SNGSRT

-163 STDGERG
+163 STGGKKG
-170 QSFEIKSVTLQDKTG
+170 QTFEIKSVTLQDKTG
-185 KQDARVEIFNDNKVN
+185 NQDARVEIFNDNNVN
-200 FGDVVAI
+200 FGNVEAI
-207 GDKGHIQLNESSK
+207 GDKGHIQLNDSSK
-220 AMIDTVTVRENSRL
+220 ATIETVTVRENSRL
-234 SLQTYVDKTQ
+234 SLQTYVNPKTQ
-244 DPTEYKPEVTL
+244 DPKEYKPEVTL

-267 ASVFADSNENLEVNF
+267 ASVFADNKEELEVNY
-282 SKQTMPALTLK
+282 SEQTMPALTLK

-306 VDFGGWREED
+306 VDFGGWRAED

-326 VDIDSMTINVAD
+326 VDIQSMTINVAD
-338 SSSAS
+338 SSSNS
-343 HVYLTGAQDEKGNMN
+343 HVYLTGVEGN
-358 LKTDPG
+358 LKT
-364 KILVIGAAGNNTGD
+364 KAENIHVIGAAENNTGN
-378 AQADLDKLANV
+378 AEADLTKLANV

-395 ELKDGERHNKLS
+395 VVEDNIRENELN
-407 CLPGVKVE
+407 CLPGVQLE

-421 FDGATGV
+421 SDGATGV

-519 QVRDGFWLGG
+519 QVQDGFWLGG

-566 DLVGKIGRMKNAFD
+566 DLVGKVGRMKNAFD
-580 IRFNNIKSTGDYHT
+580 IRFNDIKSTGDYHT

-608 ATKELYLEPQVQMW
+608 ATEELYLEPQVQMW

>member
-1 MKKTLIA
+1 MKKTLISM
-8 VAVLSVISSSTL
+8 AVLSVISSSTL
-20 ALTVEDSNLPY
+20 AFTVADKDSPY
-31 QNPIN
+31 QDPIN

-56 TGGVFT
+56 TGGKFT
-62 NNGSIQTKVLVI
+62 NDGLIQTKELVI
-74 YTTSGYPTFGEISA
+74 FTEGNSLTFGDVTA
-88 DKVVFKGA
+88 NKVVFKGA
-96 KSHSY
+96 DTNSY
-101 ADEFILESG
+101 GDNFILERG

-124 DNQATHQTG
+124 DSEADYQTG

-138 PRVLKSIGELYIE
+138 PTVLKSIGELYIE
-151 SNGNRT
+151 SNGSRT

-163 STDGERG
+163 STGGKKG
-170 QSFEIKSVTLQDKTG
+170 QTFEIKSVTLQDKTG
-185 KQDARVEIFNDNKVN
+185 NQDARVEIFNDNNVN
-200 FGDVVAI
+200 FGNVEAI
-207 GDKGHIQLNESSK
+207 GDKGHIQLNDSSK
-220 AMIDTVTVRENSRL
+220 ATIETVTVRENSRL
-234 SLQTYVDKTQ
+234 SLQTYVNPKTQ
-244 DPTEYKPEVTL
+244 DPKEYKPEVTL

-267 ASVFADSNENLEVNF
+267 ASVFADNKEELEVNY
-282 SKQTMPALTLK
+282 SEQTMPALTLK

-306 VDFGGWREED
+306 VDFGGWRAED

-326 VDIDSMTINVAD
+326 VDIQSMTINVAD
-338 SSSAS
+338 SSSNS
-343 HVYLTGAQDEKGNMN
+343 HVYLTGVEGN
-358 LKTDPG
+358 LKT
-364 KILVIGAAGNNTGD
+364 KAENIHVIGAAENNTGN
-378 AQADLDKLANV
+378 AEADLTKLANV

-395 ELKDGERHNKLS
+395 VVEDNIRENELN
-407 CLPGVKVE
+407 CLPGVQLE

-421 FDGATGV
+421 SDGATGV

-505 VTNRYTAFQFGYDR
+505 VINRYTAFQFGYDR

-566 DLVGKIGRMKNAFD
+566 DLVGKVGRMKNAFD
-580 IRFNNIKSTGDYHT
+580 IRFNDIKSTGDYHT

-608 ATKELYLEPQVQMW
+608 ATEELYLEPQVQMW

-688 DVSRTLTES
+688 NVSRTLTES

>member
-1 MKKTLIA
+1 M
-8 VAVLSVISSSTL
+8 
-20 ALTVEDSNLPY
+20 Y
-31 QNPIN
+31 
-36 TADGL
+36 
-41 TVEEGATIQNQRIEV
+41 
-56 TGGVFT
+56 
-62 NNGSIQTKVLVI
+62 
-74 YTTSGYPTFGEISA
+74 
-88 DKVVFKGA
+88 
-96 KSHSY
+96 
-101 ADEFILESG
+101 
-110 FSTDRLEILDAKFT
+110 
-124 DNQATHQTG
+124 
-133 LTIED
+133 
-138 PRVLKSIGELYIE
+138 
-151 SNGNRT
+151 
-157 GLRIGK
+157 
-163 STDGERG
+163 
-170 QSFEIKSVTLQDKTG
+170 
-185 KQDARVEIFNDNKVN
+185 
-200 FGDVVAI
+200 
-207 GDKGHIQLNESSK
+207 
-220 AMIDTVTVRENSRL
+220 
-234 SLQTYVDKTQ
+234 
-244 DPTEYKPEVTL
+244 
-255 KEITLEKGAKIQ
+255 
-267 ASVFADSNENLEVNF
+267 
-282 SKQTMPALTLK
+282 
-293 GENVTMNLAADSL
+293 
-306 VDFGGWREED
+306 
-316 NSDWRPEDII
+316 
-326 VDIDSMTINVAD
+326 
-338 SSSAS
+338 
-343 HVYLTGAQDEKGNMN
+343 VYLTGVEGN
-358 LKTDPG
+358 LKT
-364 KILVIGAAGNNTGD
+364 KAENIHVIGAAANNTGN
-378 AQADLDKLANV
+378 AEADLTRLANV

-395 ELKDGERHNKLS
+395 VVEDNIRENELN
-407 CLPGVKVE
+407 CLPGVQLG

-421 FDGATGV
+421 YDGATGV

-519 QVRDGFWLGG
+519 QVQDGFWLGG

-536 DNNFDYGDGDSDLY
+536 DNNFDYGNGDSNLY
-550 TFSGYGSWLF
+550 TFSSYGSWF
-560 KNGVYL
+560 FGNGVYL
-566 DLVGKIGRMKNAFD
+566 DLVGKVGRMKNAFD
-580 IRFNNIKSTGDYHT
+580 IRFNDIKSTGDYHT

-608 ATKELYLEPQVQMW
+608 ATEELYLEPQVQMW

-629 DYHTSTGIKVEN
+629 DYHTSSGIKVEN

-688 DVSRTLTES
+688 NVSRTLTES

-706 LGADYNATDQVHL
+706 LGADYNVNDQVHL

>member
-8 VAVLSVISSSTL
+8 VAVLSVVSSSTL
-20 ALTVEDSNLPY
+20 ALTVEGSDSPY
-31 QNPIN
+31 LNPIKN
-36 TADGL
+36 ADSLIVG
-41 TVEEGATIQNQRIEV
+41 EGATIQNERIEV
-56 TGGVFT
+56 TGGEVT
-62 NNGSIQTKVLVI
+62 NNGSIQTKELVI
-74 YTTSGYPTFGEISA
+74 YTTSGNPTFGEISA

-96 KSHSY
+96 KSNSY
-101 ADEFILESG
+101 ADGFILESG

-124 DNQATHQTG
+124 DSEADYQTG

-138 PRVLKSIGELYIE
+138 PTVLKSIGELYIE
-151 SNGNRT
+151 SNGSRT

-163 STDGERG
+163 STGGKKG
-170 QSFEIKSVTLQDKTG
+170 QTFEIKSVTLQDKTG
-185 KQDARVEIFNDNKVN
+185 NQDARVEIFNDNNVN
-200 FGDVVAI
+200 FGNVEAI
-207 GDKGHIQLNESSK
+207 GDKGHIQLNDSSK
-220 AMIDTVTVRENSRL
+220 AMIETVTVRENSRL
-234 SLQTYVDKTQ
+234 SLQTYVNVKTQ
-244 DPTEYKPEVTL
+244 DPTKYFPEVTL
-255 KEITLEKGAKIQ
+255 KEITLEEGAKIQ
-267 ASVFADSNENLEVNF
+267 ASVFGNGDETLKVNY

-293 GENVTMNLAADSL
+293 GVNVTMNLAADSL
-306 VDFGGWREED
+306 VDFGGWKEEV

-326 VDIDSMTINVAD
+326 VDIQSMTINVAD
-338 SSSAS
+338 SSSNS
-343 HVYLTGAQDEKGNMN
+343 HVYLTGVEDKLRTKAEN
-358 LKTDPG
+358 
-364 KILVIGAAGNNTGD
+364 IHVIGAAANNTGN
-378 AQADLDKLANV
+378 AEADLTRLANV

-395 ELKDGERHNKLS
+395 VVEDSIRENELN
-407 CLPGVKVE
+407 CLPGVQLE

-421 FDGATGV
+421 SDGSTGV

-436 TATNVK
+436 TVTNVK

-519 QVRDGFWLGG
+519 QVQDGFWLGG

-536 DNNFDYGDGDSDLY
+536 DNNFDYGNGDSNLY

-560 KNGVYL
+560 GNGVYL
-566 DLVGKIGRMKNAFD
+566 DLVGKVGRMKNAFD
-580 IRFNNIKSTGDYHT
+580 IRFNDIKSTGDYHT

-608 ATKELYLEPQVQMW
+608 ATEELYLEPQVQMW

-688 DVSRTLTES
+688 NVSRTLTES